1 MPGRHPLDWRREV
14 MVMTKDGEVCS
25 ICGWCEDTEDSP
37 KIHEAHIAGSSR
49 FQVNNA
55 GREPEIVDVTRRR

>member
-1 MPGRHPLDWRREV
+1 
-14 MVMTKDGEVCS
+14 MTKDGEVCS